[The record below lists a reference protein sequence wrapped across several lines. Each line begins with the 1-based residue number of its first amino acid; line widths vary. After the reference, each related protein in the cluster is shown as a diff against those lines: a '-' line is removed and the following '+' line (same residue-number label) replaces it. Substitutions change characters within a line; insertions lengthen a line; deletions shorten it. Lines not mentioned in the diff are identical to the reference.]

1 MNMTDADSDVS
12 AVSAR
17 TIFALAFPALG
28 VLAATPLYLLIDTA
42 VVGHLGGLY
51 LAGLAAATTIQAQ
64 VTTQLTFLSYGTTA
78 RAARHYGAGDTDKA
92 VSEGVQATWLAL
104 IVGAVLAAIV
114 WLGAPTLTS
123 WLAHSPEV
131 ANLATRW
138 LRVAG
143 IGVPLILATMAG
155 NGWMRGIQ
163 NTRTPFYFTL
173 AGVVPSAALVPL
185 LVHRYGLVGSAVA
198 NLVGESIT
206 ALLFLWAL
214 VKAHQGGYAPH
225 FNIMRKQLV
234 LGRDLI
240 MRSLSFQVAFVSAAS
255 VAARFGA
262 SSLAAHQILLQLW
275 SFLSLVLDALAIAAQ
290 SLVGSALGAGA
301 ISVARSVGTKVVAYS
316 AGFAAAL
323 ACVFAVG
330 FKAIPG
336 LFTNDHSVMDAIA
349 APWWILVGMIVV
361 GGIVFALDGV
371 LLGAADAAFLRTAT
385 LVSVIGG
392 FLPGV
397 WLALIMD
404 TQLTGVWCGLAVFLL
419 IRLAFVVSRFQSMK
433 WARGSA

>member
-1 MNMTDADSDVS
+1 MNMTDAGSDVS

-17 TIFALAFPALG
+17 MILPLAFPALG

-114 WLGAPTLTS
+114 WLGAPTFTS

-138 LRVAG
+138 LRIAG

-214 VKAHQGGYAPH
+214 AKAHQGGYAPH

-275 SFLSLVLDALAIAAQ
+275 
-290 SLVGSALGAGA
+290 
-301 ISVARSVGTKVVAYS
+301 
-316 AGFAAAL
+316 
-323 ACVFAVG
+323 
-330 FKAIPG
+330 
-336 LFTNDHSVMDAIA
+336 
-349 APWWILVGMIVV
+349 
-361 GGIVFALDGV
+361 
-371 LLGAADAAFLRTAT
+371 
-385 LVSVIGG
+385 
-392 FLPGV
+392 
-397 WLALIMD
+397 
-404 TQLTGVWCGLAVFLL
+404 
-419 IRLAFVVSRFQSMK
+419 
-433 WARGSA
+433 